1 MSDQLSRDL
10 VHTRGWLLTRQSRR
24 KLARHAP
31 TRWRPRTRTRCA
43 AAAATRYCE
52 QQLRRRVTV
61 SNMGFER
68 RLLALGFPEARAFD
82 GSSAKQASSLASWL
96 EDRVIR
102 YSAPTLTKR

>member
-1 MSDQLSRDL
+1 M
-10 VHTRGWLLTRQSRR
+10 
-24 KLARHAP
+24 AAFAP
-31 TRWRPRTRTRCA
+31 AQTWRAPRPRYA
-43 AAAATRYCE
+43 AVGK
-52 QQLRRRVTV
+52 Q
-61 SNMGFER
+61 MGFER